1 MASLVIGRVFIFLML
16 VWAFGLPVRGASAQE
31 LSGLLRAE
39 PSPPTPQK
47 VEREEVVKRQA
58 AVSRELD
65 AAKEAASRSVGE
77 AREWRLR
84 EAALLE
90 QLSLIYLQE
99 ESVLEERD
107 ALEQAKKGAE
117 QPQGPQKTRAASYR
131 LEELDAIYEELD
143 AQRRRSDT
151 LEATVRVAE
160 AGLVQAKNLRS
171 QREAERRQAK
181 EAVDRETDPAAR
193 TVLLEALREAELR
206 SRLAAETVVLRQLE
220 LQRELLARDLSSLA
234 IASLQ
239 GRAAAMMGRTAF
251 TEEDLK
257 QKLAELDRRSAE
269 LSQALQEA
277 QSRAEEVQS
286 RWWRERRELE
296 EAART
301 DPAQQERLAARRQAH
316 EALQKKVNILGQRLQ
331 RIEEWKEIWRRR
343 FAIAAGQAPSSDLSL
358 WRREAKLALQQIGRE
373 ERAQRALLADAR
385 KEALALNERIA
396 EASRGGSSTTWARR
410 REGRLS
416 ELIRVYEGNLASLE
430 TSRRLY
436 ERLLDEA
443 ERRKALRPVGERLKA
458 AWGRTRDIW
467 RYEIATVDDRPITVG
482 KLFLV
487 LVLLTLGFRIA
498 RVTSALVGR
507 RILPRFRVPVGASA
521 ALESIT
527 YYVGVVAVSLIALRA
542 VNIPL
547 TAFTLIGGA
556 LAIGIGFGSQNI
568 VNNFISGL
576 ILLIER
582 PIGAGDLIELEGV
595 LGTVEQIGARSTRLR
610 TFDNTHVLV
619 PNSFFLENKF
629 VNWTLS
635 DNVVRGSVEVGVAYG
650 SPTGQVASLLL
661 RAARERD
668 HVLSWPEPLVRFTSF
683 GDNALLFTLYF
694 WVRPLSQ
701 RWDVE
706 SALRFRIDELFREA
720 GITIAFPQRDI
731 HLDSSRPVEVRVV
744 GKGEE
749 GR

>member
-1 MASLVIGRVFIFLML
+1 MASSVIGRLCVFCSLL
-16 VWAFGLPVRGASAQE
+16 WVCGLPGRGASAQE
-31 LSGLLRAE
+31 LSGLLRAD
-39 PSPPTPQK
+39 SPAPTPQRI
-47 VEREEVVKRQA
+47 EREEIARRQA
-58 AVSRELD
+58 AVSSELD
-65 AAKEAASRSVGE
+65 AAKEAASQSVGE
-77 AREWRLR
+77 ARERRLR

-90 QLSLIYLQE
+90 QLSLIYLQQ
-99 ESVLEERD
+99 ESVLDERE

-117 QPQGPQKTRAASYR
+117 QSRRSAKTPAASYP
-131 LEELDAIYEELD
+131 LEELDAVYGELD
-143 AQRRRSDT
+143 AEKRRSDT

-160 AGLVQAKNLRS
+160 AGLLQAKSLRS

-181 EAVDRETDPAAR
+181 EAVEREADPAAKS
-193 TVLLEALREAELR
+193 VLLDALREAELR

-239 GRAAAMMGRTAF
+239 ERAAAMVSRTVF
-251 TEEDLK
+251 TEEDLRE
-257 QKLAELDRRSAE
+257 KLAGLDRRSAE

-277 QSRAEEVQS
+277 QSRVEQVQS

-296 EAART
+296 QAARA
-301 DPAQQERLAARRQAH
+301 DPTQQERLAARRQEY

-331 RIEEWKEIWRRR
+331 RIEQWKEIWRRR
-343 FAIAAGQAPSSDLSL
+343 FAIASGQAPAAELSL
-358 WRREAKLALQQIGRE
+358 WRREAKLALEQIGRE
-373 ERAQRALLADAR
+373 ERVQRALLADAR
-385 KEALALNERIA
+385 KEALALNEQIA
-396 EASRGGSSTTWARR
+396 ERSKAGFSTTWARR
-410 REGRLS
+410 REDRLG

-436 ERLLDEA
+436 KRLLDEA

-482 KLFLV
+482 KVFLV

-498 RVTSALVGR
+498 RVASRLVGR
-507 RILPRFRVPVGASA
+507 RILPRFRVPVGAST

-527 YYVGVVAVSLIALRA
+527 YYVAVVAVTLIALRA

-661 RAARERD
+661 RAARERE

-701 RWDVE
+701 RWEVE
-706 SALRFRIDELFREA
+706 SAVRFRIDELFREA

-731 HLDSSRPVEVRVV
+731 HLDSARPLEVKVV
-744 GKGEE
+744 GKVEE